1 LRDIAQKRLNV
12 ESLTTPIDNLLRSAL
27 LGAADNR
34 ALRRFM
40 YRHGMSLG
48 ARRFV
53 AGETL
58 DEFLAVVRVV
68 NERGFTVACGMLGEG
83 VQDRNDAAAVVH
95 DYRHILTCFASEGL
109 RSNIALKLTHLG
121 LAIDR
126 DLARRNLTAIV
137 QHARSF
143 NNFVRIDMEQSA
155 YTEVT
160 LSIYRSLRE
169 AGLTNVGAVVQAY
182 LHRSE
187 DDLRSLFPLKPNVR
201 LVKGAYLEAP
211 AVALT
216 KKADVDRNYMRLIEI
231 SLLESAFTA
240 IATHDH
246 VIIENCIEFI
256 KRHGISDHRYE
267 FQMLYGVRPKLQ
279 GELLAR
285 GYKVR
290 LAIPFGEQWYPY
302 LMRRLAER
310 PANLFFFLGTLWRK

>member
-1 LRDIAQKRLNV
+1 VA
-12 ESLTTPIDNLLRSAL
+12 SLTTPIDNLMRSAL
-27 LGAADNR
+27 LSAADNR

-58 DEFLAVVRVV
+58 DEFLAVVRLV

-83 VQDRNDAAAVVH
+83 VQDRNDAATVVR

-109 RSNIALKLTHLG
+109 RSNVALKLTHLG
-121 LAIDR
+121 LVIDC
-126 DLARRNLTAIV
+126 DLARQNLTAIV

-143 NNFVRIDMEQSA
+143 NNFVRVDMEQSA
-155 YTEVT
+155 YTDAT

-169 AGLTNVGAVVQAY
+169 AGLTNVGTVLQAY
-182 LHRSE
+182 LRRSE
-187 DDLRSLFPLKPNVR
+187 DDVRSLFPLKPNVR

-211 AVALT
+211 EVALT
-216 KKADVDRNYMRLIEI
+216 KRADVDRNYVRLIEL
-231 SLLESAFTA
+231 SLRESGFTA

-246 VIIENCIEFI
+246 VIIDHSMEFI
-256 KRHGISDHRYE
+256 KRHGIADDRYE

-279 GELLAR
+279 GELRSR

-290 LAIPFGEQWYPY
+290 LAIPFGSQWYPY